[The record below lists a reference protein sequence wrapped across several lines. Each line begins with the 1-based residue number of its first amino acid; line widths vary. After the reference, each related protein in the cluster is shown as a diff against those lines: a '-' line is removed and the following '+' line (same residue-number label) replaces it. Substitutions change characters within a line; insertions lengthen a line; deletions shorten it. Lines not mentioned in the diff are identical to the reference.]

1 MEVKIL
7 VIEDNQE
14 LVDNLCLCLKLVWP
28 QVNIIVTAKAAKGI
42 ELVEAGSPDTVILSL
57 ELPDMDGFDVLTQIR
72 SFSDVPIIVLSARQ
86 AEMDKVKAL
95 EMGADDYITKPF
107 GPIDLL
113 ARVKALLRRAGMPQ
127 LKQGNSS
134 RFANSNLTINFA
146 TRDVLVSGNPVK
158 LTPIE
163 YNLLCNLVRNEG
175 MVISHR
181 SLLEKTWG
189 SGYTDDISFLK
200 KYIYRLRVKLNDN
213 DPSRRM
219 LATVRG
225 IGYRFVRTD

>member
-1 MEVKIL
+1 MKIL

-134 RFANSNLTINFA
+134 RFASSNLTINFA

>member
-1 MEVKIL
+1 LTFAIWQSTL
-7 VIEDNQE
+7 V
-14 LVDNLCLCLKLVWP
+14 
-28 QVNIIVTAKAAKGI
+28 
-42 ELVEAGSPDTVILSL
+42 LSL
-57 ELPDMDGFDVLTQIR
+57 GEPFDVLTQIR

>member
-134 RFANSNLTINFA
+134 RFASSNLTINFA

-213 DPSRRM
+213 DPSQRM

>member
-1 MEVKIL
+1 VKIL